1 MLSRDMLR
9 FNTDSFQRHCQ
20 PQPCSRQRKSMGVL
34 WSLRLAVSD
43 SILRRQ
49 MLEEEGDPPPQKL
62 LFLLVLS
69 IRKVYQ

>member
-1 MLSRDMLR
+1 
-9 FNTDSFQRHCQ
+9 
-20 PQPCSRQRKSMGVL
+20 MGVL